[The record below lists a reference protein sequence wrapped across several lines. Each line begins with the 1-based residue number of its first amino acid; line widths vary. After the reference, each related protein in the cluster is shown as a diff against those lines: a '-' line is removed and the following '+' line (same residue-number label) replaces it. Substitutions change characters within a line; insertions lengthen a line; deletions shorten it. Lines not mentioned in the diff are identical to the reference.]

1 MRAEIYSN
9 QKHFDK
15 VIPVSDILRTEN
27 LGKVYRVGKINI
39 HAVRRANLH
48 IEKGEF
54 VSIVGPSGCGKSTL
68 LHLMGG
74 MAKPT
79 TGRVFI
85 EGIDISKVSD
95 SERAKIR
102 REKIG
107 FVFQRF
113 NLFSVLS
120 AQQNLEIAMQIC
132 HNGHVDH
139 QRIKEIMSLVGLE
152 NKLHHKPLEL
162 SMGEQQ
168 RVAIARALVNNPI
181 IILADEPT
189 GNLDSAN
196 SYKVL
201 YLLKDLNR
209 NLGQTIVLITHN
221 QEASNTAD
229 RKIGMKDGMIVPPS

>member
-1 MRAEIYSN
+1 MSE
-9 QKHFDK
+9 
-15 VIPVSDILRTEN
+15 ILRTEN
-27 LGKVYRVGKINI
+27 LGKVYRVGKIDI
-39 HAVRRANLH
+39 HAVQGVNLR

-74 MAKPT
+74 MAKPS

-85 EGIDISKVSD
+85 EEIDISRVSD
-95 SERAKIR
+95 GDRAKIR

-113 NLFSVLS
+113 NLFSALS

-132 HNGHVDH
+132 HNGKVDH

-209 NLGQTIVLITHN
+209 DLGQTIVLITHN
-221 QEASNTAD
+221 QEASKIAD
-229 RKIGMKDGMIVPPS
+229 RKIDMKDGRILYSPR

>member
-1 MRAEIYSN
+1 
-9 QKHFDK
+9 
-15 VIPVSDILRTEN
+15 VSEILRAEN
-27 LGKVYRVGKINI
+27 LGKVYRVGKIDI
-39 HAVRRANLH
+39 HALRGVNLR

-74 MAKPT
+74 MATPT

-107 FVFQRF
+107 FVFQSF
-113 NLFSVLS
+113 NLFTALS
-120 AQQNLEIAMQIC
+120 AKQNLEIAMQIS
-132 HNGHVDH
+132 HNGNVDH
-139 QRIKEIMSLVGLE
+139 QRIKEIMELVGLE

-168 RVAIARALVNNPI
+168 RVAIARALVNNPTL
-181 IILADEPT
+181 ILADEPT

-201 YLLKDLNR
+201 YLLKDLHR

-221 QEASNTAD
+221 QEASNIAD
-229 RKIGMKDGMIVPPS
+229 RKVAMKDGIIVPPS

>member
-1 MRAEIYSN
+1 MSE
-9 QKHFDK
+9 
-15 VIPVSDILRTEN
+15 ILRAEN
-27 LGKVYRVGKINI
+27 LGKVYRVGKIDI
-39 HAVRRANLH
+39 HALRGVNLR

-74 MAKPT
+74 MATPT

-107 FVFQRF
+107 FVFQSF
-113 NLFSVLS
+113 NLFTALS
-120 AQQNLEIAMQIC
+120 AKQNLEIAMQIS
-132 HNGHVDH
+132 HNGNVDH
-139 QRIKEIMSLVGLE
+139 QRIKEIMELVGLE

-168 RVAIARALVNNPI
+168 RVAIARALVNNPTL
-181 IILADEPT
+181 ILADEPT

-201 YLLKDLNR
+201 YLLKDLHR

-221 QEASNTAD
+221 QEASNIAD
-229 RKIGMKDGMIVPPS
+229 RKVAMKDGIIVPPS

>member
-1 MRAEIYSN
+1 MN
-9 QKHFDK
+9 K
-15 VIPVSDILRTEN
+15 ILRTEN
-27 LGKVYRVGKINI
+27 LEKVYRVGKIDI
-39 HAVRRANLH
+39 HAVQGVNLG

-85 EGIDISKVSD
+85 EGIDISTISD
-95 SERAKIR
+95 VERAKIR

-113 NLFSVLS
+113 NLFSALS
-120 AQQNLEIAMQIC
+120 SQQNLEIAMQIC
-132 HNGHVDH
+132 RNGNVDH
-139 QRIKEIMSLVGLE
+139 QRIKEIMALVGLE

-168 RVAIARALVNNPI
+168 RVAIARALVNDPLLI
-181 IILADEPT
+181 MADEPT
-189 GNLDSAN
+189 GNLDSEN
-196 SYKVL
+196 SYRVL

-221 QEASNTAD
+221 QEASKIAD
-229 RKIGMKDGMIVPPS
+229 RKIKMKDGMVISPS

>member
-1 MRAEIYSN
+1 MNE
-9 QKHFDK
+9 
-15 VIPVSDILRTEN
+15 ILRAEN
-27 LGKVYRVGKINI
+27 LGKVYRVGKIDI
-39 HAVRRANLH
+39 HAVRGVNLR

-85 EGIDISKVSD
+85 ESIDISKVSD
-95 SERAKIR
+95 GDRAKIR

-132 HNGHVDH
+132 HNGKVYH
-139 QRIKEIMSLVGLE
+139 QRIKEIMALVGLE
-152 NKLHHKPLEL
+152 KKLHHKPLEL

-196 SYKVL
+196 SYKIL

-221 QEASNTAD
+221 QEASKIAD
-229 RKIGMKDGMIVPPS
+229 RKINMKDGRIVSPSE

>member
-1 MRAEIYSN
+1 
-9 QKHFDK
+9 
-15 VIPVSDILRTEN
+15 
-27 LGKVYRVGKINI
+27 VGKIDI
-39 HAVRRANLH
+39 HALRGVNLR

-74 MAKPT
+74 MATPT

-107 FVFQRF
+107 FVFQSF
-113 NLFSVLS
+113 NLFTALS
-120 AQQNLEIAMQIC
+120 AKQNLEIAMQIS
-132 HNGHVDH
+132 HNGNVDH
-139 QRIKEIMSLVGLE
+139 QRIKEIMELVGLE

-168 RVAIARALVNNPI
+168 RVAIARALVNNPTL
-181 IILADEPT
+181 ILADEPT

-201 YLLKDLNR
+201 YLLKDLHR

-221 QEASNTAD
+221 QEASNIAD
-229 RKIGMKDGMIVPPS
+229 RKVAMKDGIIVPPS

>member
-1 MRAEIYSN
+1 MN
-9 QKHFDK
+9 K
-15 VIPVSDILRTEN
+15 ILRTEN
-27 LGKVYRVGKINI
+27 LEKVYRVGKIDI
-39 HAVRRANLH
+39 HAVQGVNLG

-85 EGIDISKVSD
+85 EGIDISTISD
-95 SERAKIR
+95 VKRAKIR

-113 NLFSVLS
+113 NLFSALS
-120 AQQNLEIAMQIC
+120 SQQNLEIAMQIC
-132 HNGHVDH
+132 RNGNVDH
-139 QRIKEIMSLVGLE
+139 QRIKEIMALVGLE

-168 RVAIARALVNNPI
+168 RVAIARALVNDPLL
-181 IILADEPT
+181 ILADEPT
-189 GNLDSAN
+189 GNLDSEN
-196 SYKVL
+196 SYRVL

-221 QEASNTAD
+221 QEASKIAD
-229 RKIGMKDGMIVPPS
+229 RKIKMKDGMVISPS

>member
-1 MRAEIYSN
+1 VN
-9 QKHFDK
+9 K
-15 VIPVSDILRTEN
+15 ILRTEN
-27 LGKVYRVGKINI
+27 LEKVYRVGKIDI
-39 HAVRRANLH
+39 HAVQGVNLG

-85 EGIDISKVSD
+85 EGIDISTISD
-95 SERAKIR
+95 VERAKIR

-113 NLFSVLS
+113 NLFSALS
-120 AQQNLEIAMQIC
+120 SQQNLEIAMQIC
-132 HNGHVDH
+132 RNGNVDH
-139 QRIKEIMSLVGLE
+139 QRIKEIMALVGLE

-168 RVAIARALVNNPI
+168 RVAIARALVNDPLLI
-181 IILADEPT
+181 MADEPT
-189 GNLDSAN
+189 GNLDSEN
-196 SYKVL
+196 SYRVL

-221 QEASNTAD
+221 QEASKIAD
-229 RKIGMKDGMIVPPS
+229 RKIKMKDGMVISPS